1 MKRTVPGLLLAA
13 IWLLLLIYGSVQL
26 LWAVVLLIA
35 FIGGREYCRMVLDG
49 QLYEPDRIVL
59 PLIMILPVAAALFS
73 RQHELAAA
81 FGFLLGLLGLIG
93 YLLYHYRRF
102 EHPLSLLYRG
112 VLGLVII
119 GYFASHLVLIRGLN
133 DGAHWLIILSAVT
146 AGTDT
151 AAYLVGSAWGKRK
164 LCPHISPNKTVEGAL
179 GGLAGGVIM
188 ALLLALVF
196 TVQSSM
202 AVIGCI
208 ALVLSIGSMVG
219 DLLESIIKR
228 GCGVKDSGTILGGH
242 GGVLDRLDSMLLAGP
257 LLYYMLI
264 YLGF

>member
-1 MKRTVPGLLLAA
+1 MTRTAPGILLAA
-13 IWLLLLIYGSVQL
+13 AWLLLLIYGSFQL
-26 LWAVVLLIA
+26 FWAVVLLIG
-35 FIGGREYCRMVLDG
+35 FIGGREYCRMALEG
-49 QLYEPDRIVL
+49 QLYEPDRIIL
-59 PLIMILPVAAALFS
+59 PALMILPVAAALFS
-73 RQHELAAA
+73 RQQEHAAA

-102 EHPLSLLYRG
+102 EPPLALLYRG

-119 GYFASHLVLIRGLN
+119 GFFGSHLILIRGLA

-151 AAYLVGSAWGKRK
+151 GAYLVGSAWGKRK

-196 TVQSSM
+196 TVQSSI
-202 AVIGCI
+202 IGIGII
-208 ALVLSIGSMVG
+208 ALALSIGSMVG

-257 LLYYMLI
+257 LLYYILI
-264 YLGF
+264 LLDF